1 MAKECKYFL
10 WFMWEILKSHL
21 ISVATMIPAP
31 MLNEASEGT
40 SQWCSHDIWYEL
52 DIWYVYND
60 IYFACCLIHR
70 L

>member
-1 MAKECKYFL
+1 MAKECKYFI

-40 SQWCSHDIWYEL
+40 SQWCSHDFFEGVI
-52 DIWYVYND
+52 
-60 IYFACCLIHR
+60 
-70 L
+70 